1 MASYH
6 VSLPEKPFAAYK
18 EDDTFKLFIND
29 IGLLN
34 YMLKIRPADILD
46 DDLSLFKGAFVEN
59 CVISQLAAN
68 AIDLYYWLSD
78 GIVEID
84 FLFIPMM
91 ELFLLKLRLP
101 ITLNPRV

>member
-6 VSLPEKPFAAYK
+6 VSLPEKPLAAYK

-46 DDLSLFKGAFVEN
+46 DDLSLF
-59 CVISQLAAN
+59 
-68 AIDLYYWLSD
+68 
-78 GIVEID
+78 
-84 FLFIPMM
+84 
-91 ELFLLKLRLP
+91 ELLLKIMWLVSWL
-101 ITLNPRV
+101 